1 MTATYYKDTAVFS
14 VSADGSLPITY
25 QLFVEGTPQGKGVSS
40 GQEVGSVQLY
50 ICINHTFVTN
60 NEVPIVK
67 VVATNVD
74 WSDHTHEATIAVTIR
89 TQQHAKPS
97 DSPCS
102 PSSSKSAN
110 LCSESTNLTTTT
122 SEAPHSTTTTPEA
135 PNSTTTTPKAP
146 HSTTTTPEAPY
157 LTTLTTEAPIS
168 TTPTIEA
175 SHSTTTTSEAP
186 HSTTEASNSTTTTP
200 KAPHSTTTTPEA
212 PSSTTLTT
220 EAPNSTTLT
229 TEAPH
234 STTTTPEAPHST
246 AESPTDYSVAMK
258 LCGVVSGVAI
268 SIGIMGVVSGVS
280 ISIIGIVGVICLIV
294 SYKKRQPKNSQDAK
308 LEMQVTCN
316 KEEDC
321 KSLSSVG
328 SHSYQCKCSN
338 GTYFMITS
346 NNEVIFKT
354 SGSISEYSV

>member
-1 MTATYYKDTAVFS
+1 MTATYYKDIAVFR
-14 VSADGSLPITY
+14 ADGSPPITY
-25 QLFVEGTPQGKGVSS
+25 QLFIEGTPQGQVVSR
-40 GQEVGSVQLY
+40 QEIGSAQPY
-50 ICINHTFVTN
+50 ICISRLTT
-60 NEVPIVK
+60 EVPIVK

-74 WSDHTHEATIAVTIR
+74 WSGHTHEATISNVTIR
-89 TQQHAKPS
+89 TQQHAEPS
-97 DSPCS
+97 ELLYSALE
-102 PSSSKSAN
+102 SAN
-110 LCSESTNLTTTT
+110 LTHCLESTNLTP
-122 SEAPHSTTTTPEA
+122 EAPHSTTTTPEA
-135 PNSTTTTPKAP
+135 PHSYATTTTPAEATHSTTTTPKALYSYATTTTPEATNSTTTTPKALYSTTTTPETP
-146 HSTTTTPEAPY
+146 HSTTTTPEAP
-157 LTTLTTEAPIS
+157 
-168 TTPTIEA
+168 
-175 SHSTTTTSEAP
+175 HSTTTTTEAP
-186 HSTTEASNSTTTTP
+186 N
-200 KAPHSTTTTPEA
+200 
-212 PSSTTLTT
+212 STTLTT

-234 STTTTPEAPHST
+234 ST
-246 AESPTDYSVAMK
+246 AESPTDYSAAMK

-294 SYKKRQPKNSQDAK
+294 SYKKRQPRNSQDAK

-338 GTYFMITS
+338 GTYFMMTS